1 MSLKNLH
8 ITIALAA
15 LMVLAQHKATAQADS
30 LNHSPSAMTDKLPRP
45 QVEVG
50 FGVLSYFGD
59 VGNLGGYGKSYD
71 LNWGY
76 NLALRNR
83 ISNSFGLNIYAL
95 FGKVSSSEQFKAG
108 NANFETDIKMGGLS
122 VEYNFDALLPKTRN
136 ITPYISLGISTFEFN
151 PKSNIYDADGNKY
164 HYWDDGTIRRGPH
177 TIAKD
182 NSSEILTRD
191 KVYET
196 DLRQSND
203 GENKYDLRSFSMP
216 VGAGALLKLTDAFTL
231 RMGAEF
237 HFTLTDNIDNID
249 SKTTTYAKSKK
260 GNDYLLYSSLAIAYN
275 LHYNKKGKSAQ
286 DRFDNDELHKLEFE
300 DEDGDGIADI
310 IDLCPFTPS
319 GVEVDKNGCPID
331 SDKDGVPDYL
341 DLEPNSAPNAYVNS
355 DGVTL
360 SDKDIENMYLAYSDT
375 IGNLQLKRSTTSTA
389 DIPNNRK
396 TPDEYYRVV
405 LTNTDNLNGDQ
416 ISRLLSISDLRF
428 HDDGSEMSYYIGNFY
443 NSDDALKRSMEIK
456 SVGLEARIIHHSY
469 GKDLVISEDNAL
481 QQIQSALAY
490 SDFDQNKTTFRVQIG
505 AYRNKL
511 SNDVFAN
518 LPDLFVIEGSDGLT
532 RYLSGSFE
540 TMADAAGHK
549 INLLIKGFDGAF
561 VTSYRAGKRITLQE
575 AGANVTADEDISVVE
590 STSDAIN
597 SKFVSFTVQLGS
609 FDGRVPASVLAKYL
623 DLGSVRPLRGAN
635 GDSKYVHSKFETQQ
649 EAAKTLKTLQEKG
662 FDDAFI
668 VGEFNGQI
676 IPASEAEKMKGN

>member
-8 ITIALAA
+8 ISIALVA
-15 LMVLAQHKATAQADS
+15 LMVLAQHKTIAQADS
-30 LNHSPSAMTDKLPRP
+30 LNPSPNAMVGKLPRP
-45 QVEVG
+45 QVEMG
-50 FGVLSYFGD
+50 LGVLSYFGD

-76 NLALRNR
+76 SLALRNR
-83 ISNSFGLNIYAL
+83 ISNSFGLNLYAL
-95 FGKVSSSEQFKAG
+95 FGKVSSSEQFNAG
-108 NANFETDIKMGGLS
+108 NANFETDIKMGGFS

-136 ITPYISLGISTFEFN
+136 VTPYISLGFSTFEFN
-151 PKSNIYDADGNKY
+151 PKGNLYDAGGDKY
-164 HYWDDGTIRRGPH
+164 HYWDDGTIRRGPY
-177 TIAKD
+177 TVAKD
-182 NSSEILTRD
+182 NSSDILTRD

-196 DLRQSND
+196 DLRRTND
-203 GENKYDLRSFSMP
+203 GKNKYDLRSFSMP
-216 VGAGALLKLTDAFTL
+216 IGAGALLNLTDAFTL

-249 SKTTTYAKSKK
+249 SETTTYAKSKK
-260 GNDYLLYSSLAIAYN
+260 GNDYLLFSSLAIAYN
-275 LHYNKKGKSAQ
+275 LHYSKKGKSEG
-286 DRFDNDELHKLEFE
+286 DLFDNEEFRKIEFE

-319 GVEVDKNGCPID
+319 GVRVDIYGCPID

-360 SDKDIENMYLAYSDT
+360 TDKDIEDMYLAYSDT

-396 TPDEYYRVV
+396 LPDEYYRVV
-405 LTNTDNLNGDQ
+405 LTNTANLNGDQ
-416 ISRLLSISDLRF
+416 ISKMLSISDLKF
-428 HDDGSEMSYYIGNFY
+428 QDDGTNMSYYIGNFH
-443 NSDDALKRSMEIK
+443 NSDDALRRSMEIK
-456 SVGLEARIIHHSY
+456 GLGLEASIVQHSK
-469 GKDLVISEDNAL
+469 GKDKIISEDDAL
-481 QQIQSALAY
+481 QRIQSALAF
-490 SDFDQNKTTFRVQIG
+490 SDLNMNQTTFRVQIG

-518 LPDLFVIEGSDGLT
+518 LPSLFVIEGSDGLT
-532 RYLSGSFE
+532 RYLSGSFQ
-540 TMADAAGHK
+540 TMEDAASHK

-575 AGANVTADEDISVVE
+575 AGANVTGAEDISVTE
-590 STSDAIN
+590 STTDAIN

-609 FDGRVPASVLAKYL
+609 FDGRVPANVLAKYL
-623 DLGSVRPLRGAN
+623 DLGNVRPLRGTN
-635 GDSKYVHSKFETQQ
+635 GDSKYVYSKFETQQ
-649 EAAKTLKTLQEKG
+649 EAVKAFKMLKEKG
-662 FDDAFI
+662 FNDAFI
-668 VGEFNGQI
+668 VGEFDGQI
-676 IPASEAEKMKGN
+676 IPASEAQKMKGN